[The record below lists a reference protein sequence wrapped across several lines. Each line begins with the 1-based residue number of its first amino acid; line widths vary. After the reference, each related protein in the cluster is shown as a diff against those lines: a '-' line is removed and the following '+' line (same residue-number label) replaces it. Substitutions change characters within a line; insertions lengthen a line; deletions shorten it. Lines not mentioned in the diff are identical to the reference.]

1 MMNKFFK
8 WVGSLFG
15 REDQIPWCDREIIL
29 GCEREVAEDMDKG
42 ESREEHKSESIMRLS
57 WALVHSRQPEDVER
71 GIAMLLQAALLA
83 NERCL
88 RMEPEWIQA
97 LTLKKTVEDQIVK
110 DGFIGIGIT
119 ASAVIAGG
127 IVCALVRR
135 QLDHR

>member
-83 NERCL
+83 NGTNSPLHQRE
-88 RMEPEWIQA
+88 
-97 LTLKKTVEDQIVK
+97 
-110 DGFIGIGIT
+110 GFSLLPSDTTELVNIR
-119 ASAVIAGG
+119 IAG
-127 IVCALVRR
+127 VL
-135 QLDHR
+135 